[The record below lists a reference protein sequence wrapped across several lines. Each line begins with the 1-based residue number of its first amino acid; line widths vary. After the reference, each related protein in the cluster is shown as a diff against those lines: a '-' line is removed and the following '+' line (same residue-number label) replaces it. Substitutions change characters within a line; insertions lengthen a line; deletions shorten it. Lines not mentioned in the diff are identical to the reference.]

1 MYFTKNKV
9 CFIHEA
15 KYGSRIKNWNHEAN
29 KFLDDAIIK
38 FNKGVKLINEKYKIA
53 KKSQIGLNI

>member
-9 CFIHEA
+9 CFIHEV
-15 KYGSRIKNWNHEAN
+15 KYESRIKNWNHDAN

-38 FNKGVKLINEKYKIA
+38 FNKGVKLINEKYKIE
-53 KKSQIGLNI
+53 KKS